1 MARILITSA
10 LPYINGI
17 KHLGNLAGSMLPAD
31 VYARFQRARGHDTL
45 YICATDEHGTPA
57 ELAAA
62 AAGQDVA
69 TYCAEQHVLQH
80 DVGRAFGLSWDHFG
94 RSSSPQNHRL
104 TQHFCEVLEDRG
116 LIEERVDQM
125 VYSIDD
131 KRFLPDRY
139 IEGTC
144 PHCGFDKARGDQCDN
159 CGNLLDPT
167 ELKDPYSVIS
177 GSRNLEVRDTRHLY
191 LLQTKMA
198 DRIRAWIDSHPD
210 WQLLAKS
217 IAYKHLDE
225 GLIDRGITR
234 DLSWG
239 IPVTK
244 GEFPRPGFED
254 KVFYVWFDA
263 PIEYIAATQEWAEA
277 GPDRDWKSWWR
288 TDEGADD
295 VRYVQFMGKDNV
307 AFHTVSFPA
316 TILGSEEPWKSVD
329 MLKAFNWLNWY
340 GGKFSTSNRRGVF
353 MDAALELLPP
363 DLWRWYLTSNSPES
377 SDTAFTWEQFASAVN
392 RDLADVLGNFVNRI
406 LKFTEGKFDGVI
418 PDGGAP
424 GPLEEKLYADVSA
437 RLADL
442 AEQMDAI
449 EVRKSAQALR
459 ALWVVGNEYLQEAA
473 PWTAIK
479 TDRDRAAVIVRTAL
493 NLAALYARISA
504 PFIPFAAEKIG
515 EAFQLAWPPAWPS
528 TTRPPN
534 CRACRPAWRSARP
547 RCCSRR
553 SRTSRSPTGP
563 RGSAGRNRVTR
574 PAGAGRF
581 SAQAR
586 LGLFY
591 VVSYLGTGV
600 SLPYIATY
608 FRSRGLTGA
617 EIGAVLAVPLLAR
630 PFLGPGLAVWADGF
644 TLRRTPL
651 ALLALG
657 AAAGYL
663 AMLVRLGLL
672 GAAGLLAGRH
682 DLPDHPDPADRRD
695 HPAALAAGRL
705 QLRRAARRGLGG
717 LHRRQPGHGRDPGG
731 HRAQRHRRLDHRRGG
746 RRGRGLDPGPA
757 ARPRPRGRR
766 DPAGPGRALERPGR
780 PAARPD
786 LRAGRDHR
794 RPDPGGARLLLRL
807 LGPALAQ
814 AGDLGPYDRGALG
827 RRRGRRGRLHVVR
840 RTLAAQDRDL
850 KSCWCWAAPRP
861 CCAGPPTPSPRRCGC
876 CSRCRPCTP

>member
-10 LPYINGI
+10 LPYINGV

-31 VYARFQRARGHDTL
+31 VYARFQRARGNDTL

-104 TQHFCEVLEDRG
+104 TQHFCEVLEARG

-131 KRFLPDRY
+131 ARFLPDRY

-144 PHCGFDKARGDQCDN
+144 PHCGFEKARGDQCDN

-167 ELKDPYSVIS
+167 ELKNPYSVIS

-239 IPVTK
+239 VPVTK

-288 TDEGADD
+288 TDEGGDD

-340 GGKFSTSNRRGVF
+340 GGKFSTSNKRGVF
-353 MDAALELLPP
+353 MDAALEILPP
-363 DLWRWYLTSNSPES
+363 DLWRWYLTSNAPES

-406 LKFTEGKFDGVI
+406 LKFTESKFDGVI

-424 GPLEEKLYADVSA
+424 GPLEEKLFADVSA

-442 AEQMDAI
+442 AEQMEAI

-493 NLAALYARISA
+493 NLAALYARVSA

-515 EAFQLAWPPAWPS
+515 EAFQLPWPPAWP
-528 TTRPPN
+528 TTDAAAELSALPVGLPV
-534 CRACRPAWRSARP
+534 RAPEVLFRKIEDEQIAEWTARF
-547 RCCSRR
+547 
-553 SRTSRSPTGP
+553 G
-563 RGSAGRNRVTR
+563 
-574 PAGAGRF
+574 
-581 SAQAR
+581 
-586 LGLFY
+586 
-591 VVSYLGTGV
+591 
-600 SLPYIATY
+600 
-608 FRSRGLTGA
+608 GA
-617 EIGAVLAVPLLAR
+617 E
-630 PFLGPGLAVWADGF
+630 
-644 TLRRTPL
+644 
-651 ALLALG
+651 
-657 AAAGYL
+657 
-663 AMLVRLGLL
+663 
-672 GAAGLLAGRH
+672 
-682 DLPDHPDPADRRD
+682 
-695 HPAALAAGRL
+695 
-705 QLRRAARRGLGG
+705 
-717 LHRRQPGHGRDPGG
+717 
-731 HRAQRHRRLDHRRGG
+731 
-746 RRGRGLDPGPA
+746 
-757 ARPRPRGRR
+757 
-766 DPAGPGRALERPGR
+766 
-780 PAARPD
+780 
-786 LRAGRDHR
+786 
-794 RPDPGGARLLLRL
+794 
-807 LGPALAQ
+807 
-814 AGDLGPYDRGALG
+814 
-827 RRRGRRGRLHVVR
+827 
-840 RTLAAQDRDL
+840 
-850 KSCWCWAAPRP
+850 
-861 CCAGPPTPSPRRCGC
+861 
-876 CSRCRPCTP
+876 